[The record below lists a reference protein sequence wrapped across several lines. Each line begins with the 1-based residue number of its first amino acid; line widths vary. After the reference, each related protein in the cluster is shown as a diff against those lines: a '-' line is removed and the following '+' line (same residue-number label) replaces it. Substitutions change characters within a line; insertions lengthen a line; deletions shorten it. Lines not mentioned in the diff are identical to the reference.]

1 VSKYNNRRVTLD
13 GHTFDSVAERRRY
26 QELCLLRAAGEL
38 TGLVTH
44 PRFPLVVNGVPIATY
59 EADFG
64 YTETATGRAVVE
76 DVKGVRTDVYRIK
89 CRLMR
94 ACYGIEVKEVAA

>member
-1 VSKYNNRRVTLD
+1 MSKYNNRRVTVE
-13 GHTFDSVAERRRY
+13 GHAFDSLAEARRY
-26 QELCLLRAAGEL
+26 QELCLLHVAGEI
-38 TGLVTH
+38 TGLVIH

-89 CRLMR
+89 CKLMR

>member
-1 VSKYNNRRVTLD
+1 MSKYNNRRVTLD

-76 DVKGVRTDVYRIK
+76 DVKGVQTPEYK
-89 CRLMR
+89 LKKRLVK
-94 ACYGIEVKEVAA
+94 ALHGIDIQEVAV